1 MHLVLDGLIALA
13 IYALFVFVKPDR
25 PCGCRGRCRA
35 CKGTGRR
42 FWPGA
47 RLLRAGA
54 AFVWL
59 TYRHRNDQR

>member
-13 IYALFVFVKPDR
+13 NYALFAFIKVDR
-25 PCGCRGRCRA
+25 ACRCGGRCLS

-59 TYRHRNDQR
+59 TYHHRRDQ